1 MAGISLSTN
10 AELARS
16 EKINR
21 DVLVKICQSLK
32 YDWQDII
39 ESVLENRYLNKFK
52 RMQFFCVDY
61 LAKNKMNC
69 FS

>member
-61 LAKNKMNC
+61 LAKTK
-69 FS
+69 